1 MTNHIVAVVGARWP
15 DLSVEIE
22 VLEPLGVRVRRDPGT
37 DVHALHHAI
46 SGADVI
52 MAGPAPRLDE
62 AALAAFGGTGIVR
75 YGVGV
80 DNVDLEAA
88 RRMRMW
94 VVVIPDYG
102 TEAVALHTIT
112 LTLACLRRL
121 TFADGLVRNDQWGI
135 TTLRP
140 LHLPESLTAG
150 IVGYGRIG
158 KRVAELFAGLG
169 FRRILATGSRAL
181 PDDGTIEPAS
191 LSRLLRSSDVVSLHL
206 PAATDGSAL
215 ISRDEIQIMRE
226 GSILINTARGS
237 LVDTDALVE
246 GLAVGRPAFAALDV
260 VDPQPPDLSTFAVA
274 ADRVIFTPHM
284 AWYSEESEYTLRRS
298 AAEETYRLLID
309 EPPLHPVVTP
319 S

>member
-1 MTNHIVAVVGARWP
+1 MTNHVVAVVGARWP

-22 VLEPLGVRVRRDPGT
+22 VLEPLGVCVRRDPGT
-37 DVHALHHAI
+37 DAHTLHNAI
-46 SGADVI
+46 SGADVV
-52 MAGPAPRLDE
+52 MAGPAPRLDA
-62 AALAAFGGTGIVR
+62 AALAAFGGKGIIR

-80 DNVDLEAA
+80 DNVDLDGA
-88 RRMRMW
+88 RRLGIW
-94 VVVIPDYG
+94 VVAIPDYG

-121 TFADGLVRNDQWGI
+121 TAADRLVRNDQWGL

-140 LHLPESLTAG
+140 LHLPESLSAG
-150 IVGYGRIG
+150 IIGYGRIG

-169 FRRILATGSRAL
+169 FYRILATSSRAL
-181 PDDGTIEPAS
+181 PQGGNIEPAS
-191 LSRLLRSSDVVSLHL
+191 LTTLLRSSDVVSLHL

-215 ISRDEIQIMRE
+215 ISRDEIQIMRDD
-226 GSILINTARGS
+226 SILINTARGS
-237 LVDTDALVE
+237 LVDTKALVE
-246 GLAVGRPAFAALDV
+246 GLAAGRPAFAALDV
-260 VDPQPPDLSTFAVA
+260 VDPQPPDLSAFAGS

-298 AAEETYRLLID
+298 AAEETYRLLVG